1 MKKKTIFIISQKLNG
16 GGAERVASN
25 LSQELSENDNYK
37 VYLVLFDGSNQTYPS
52 GAEIIDMRLKPQN
65 GLIGKGILFLR
76 RIISLRSLKKKY
88 KPDISISLLTSPNII
103 NVLSKV
109 NDKIVISLRCYLS
122 ADSIRSK
129 LKRKMINFTCK
140 HADITVSLSEL
151 VKYDLIDNFGA
162 PSDKVKTIYNTCD
175 AKKLIELS
183 DQEGVEIP
191 DYRYVV
197 TMGRLMRQKGQWHLI
212 KAFKMIHDSMP
223 DLHLVILGE
232 GELEDGL
239 LKLIESLGME
249 NYVHL
254 FGYIKSPHNIIKNS
268 EAFVFTSLFE
278 GLGNVLLEAMACGV
292 PVVSADCPAGPREIL
307 SGDSDKESLMK
318 QIKSVEFAEYGI
330 LTPPFPSDEIPNFD
344 SIDIT
349 DEEHIFAE
357 AVITLLKNQK
367 MIDLYRQ
374 KSLERIKLFSKES
387 IMYQWNQLIENL

>member
-52 GAEIIDMRLKPQN
+52 GAEIIDMRLKPQS

-76 RIISLRSLKKKY
+76 RIISLKSLKKKY

-103 NVLSKV
+103 NVLSRV
-109 NDKIVISLRCYLS
+109 NDKIVV
-122 ADSIRSK
+122 SIRNHLSK
-129 LKRKMINFTCK
+129 SETGRLQKKIINFTCK

-191 DYRYVV
+191 GYRYVV

-212 KAFKMIHDSMP
+212 KAFKMIHKEMP

-232 GELEDGL
+232 GELENGL
-239 LKLIESLGME
+239 LKLAEGLNIG

-254 FGYIKSPHNIIKNS
+254 FGYVKNPHNIIRNS
-268 EAFVFTSLFE
+268 EAFLFTSLFE
-278 GLGNVLLEAMACGV
+278 GLGNVILEAMACGV
-292 PVVSADCPAGPREIL
+292 PVVSADCQAGPREIL
-307 SGDSDKESLMK
+307 SEDKDKESLSK
-318 QIKSVEFAEYGI
+318 KINEAEFAEYGI
-330 LTPPFPSDEIPNFD
+330 LTPAFPSDEDPNFECVE
-344 SIDIT
+344 IT
-349 DEEHIFAE
+349 NEERIFAQT
-357 AVITLLKNQK
+357 VITLLENYD
-367 MIDLYRQ
+367 ITDHYRR
-374 KSLERIKLFSKES
+374 KSLERIKVFSKES
-387 IMYQWNQLIENL
+387 IMAQWNELIEKL